1 MWLLVF
7 VVGAGSL
14 GSEIAGAR
22 LLAPYFG
29 ASTVIWANTIA
40 TVLTALSIG
49 YWAGGRLAD
58 RRPDLRVMCRVV
70 QCAAVATALVPLL
83 GRPFLGG
90 AVDALD
96 DIAAGAFLGSLLA
109 VTVLLAVPI
118 LLMGTIAPFAI
129 RLSVA
134 TIEERGQVAGRLY
147 AISTIGSL
155 AGVFL
160 SALLLIPL
168 IGTQRTF
175 LAFALAMSVVA
186 AAALPPRWW
195 LVP

>member
-1 MWLLVF
+1 MALLVF

-49 YWAGGRLAD
+49 YWIGGRLAD
-58 RRPDLRVMCRVV
+58 RRPDLRVMCTIV
-70 QCAAVATALVPLL
+70 QFAAVATALVPLL

-96 DIAAGAFLGSLLA
+96 EIAAGAFLGSLLA

-118 LLMGTIAPFAI
+118 LMMGTIAPFAI
-129 RLSVA
+129 RLSV
-134 TIEERGQVAGRLY
+134 ELDRGERARSPGG
-147 AISTIGSL
+147 STRSPR
-155 AGVFL
+155 
-160 SALLLIPL
+160 SA
-168 IGTQRTF
+168 
-175 LAFALAMSVVA
+175 
-186 AAALPPRWW
+186 RWRACSSRRCC
-195 LVP
+195 